1 MVIRNAGHLKMSL
14 QTSVDSLM
22 GSAFVNLLEGAEL
35 STNCVV
41 PVDFI
46 LNYLVNLF
54 IILSPE
60 WFIFH
65 GA

>member
-14 QTSVDSLM
+14 QTFVDSLM

-46 LNYLVNLF
+46 LNY
-54 IILSPE
+54 
-60 WFIFH
+60 
-65 GA
+65 